1 MSRKTRFLSALLA
14 ALLLAG
20 SLTACATGADD
31 PADTKAPSDTTASS
45 ESDDQLKDNLP
56 GDLDFNDD
64 EINIIARDRLGWTDR
79 EIAVDKLNGDPIN
92 DAVYE
97 RNKLV
102 EDRLHVRINH
112 IPDDDWSSYELLG
125 RVENAVNAG
134 TNDYDIISA
143 ACYVTLGQSPKGLFA
158 NLRDSAYIDFDQPW
172 WSRGLNDATLYKGH
186 QHVLAGAML
195 LSIYRFAYVT
205 VFNQK
210 LFTDAGQNY
219 LYEYVDNGTWTLDKQ
234 ISLVPVFHRDNG
246 NNVQDTEG
254 DIYGFISTQ
263 HISVDPYWSSCEV
276 DILSRDEDGN
286 FVMVFNSGKLFD
298 VADKVLKLYYE
309 TDDSSYI
316 FSTSAY
322 DGHMDN
328 AADMFSEG
336 KGAMATVRIMGL
348 ERESVRSMTDKF
360 GIVPMPKFDENQ
372 KEYHSMLHDQF
383 SVISVPT
390 TVQGD
395 RLDEVGAVLEA
406 LSSTAYRVVKPVY
419 YEETLRT
426 KIAQDPQSSAMLE
439 LIVDNLTTDSGI
451 FYTDALG
458 GFQNAFR
465 DIIGSK
471 QNTVTSTY
479 KASVKVTAKKL
490 KNLML
495 NLDRLADEE

>member
-1 MSRKTRFLSALLA
+1 
-14 ALLLAG
+14 
-20 SLTACATGADD
+20 
-31 PADTKAPSDTTASS
+31 
-45 ESDDQLKDNLP
+45 
-56 GDLDFNDD
+56 
-64 EINIIARDRLGWTDR
+64 
-79 EIAVDKLNGDPIN
+79 
-92 DAVYE
+92 
-97 RNKLV
+97 
-102 EDRLHVRINH
+102 
-112 IPDDDWSSYELLG
+112 
-125 RVENAVNAG
+125 
-134 TNDYDIISA
+134 
-143 ACYVTLGQSPKGLFA
+143 
-158 NLRDSAYIDFDQPW
+158 
-172 WSRGLNDATLYKGH
+172 
-186 QHVLAGAML
+186 
-195 LSIYRFAYVT
+195 
-205 VFNQK
+205 
-210 LFTDAGQNY
+210 
-219 LYEYVDNGTWTLDKQ
+219 
-234 ISLVPVFHRDNG
+234 
-246 NNVQDTEG
+246 
-254 DIYGFISTQ
+254 
-263 HISVDPYWSSCEV
+263 V

-360 GIVPMPKFDENQ
+360 GIVPMPKFDVNQ